1 MSFLSH
7 HGVKGQQWGVRHGPP
22 YPIEDRVLRKGHR
35 INSVSGIKK
44 TKDYINKGSALY
56 TYNPSDQWDTNVYKG
71 AFSTYLRRYR
81 NVPVVYD
88 HEFVVVKDLKMPSK
102 KERVDEFV
110 NIVLTNKKALGEMV
124 NTAATLANYNVGGEK
139 QAKEFE
145 DFANGKLTTMEDMR
159 TVGYKVF
166 NHMMEAYSRYNSTT
180 QYMETMASKYDAMV
194 DDNNQGV
201 YNDAHDPVII
211 FRAREAIEPYK
222 NMKVGTKVKD
232 KEINRRTESVRDEM
246 RKQGKNV
253 LL

>member
-7 HGVKGQQWGVRHGPP
+7 HGIKGQQWGVRHGPP

-56 TYNPSDQWDTNVYKG
+56 AYNSSDQWDSNVYKG
-71 AFSTYLRRYR
+71 AFSKYLRRYR

-88 HEFVVVKDLKMPSK
+88 HEFVVVKDLKMPTK
-102 KERVDEFV
+102 KERVDEFL
-110 NIVLTNKKALGEMV
+110 NIVKTNKNTLKEMT
-124 NTAATLANYNVGGEK
+124 NTAATLAYYNVGGEK
-139 QAKEFE
+139 QAKEYQ
-145 DFANGKLTTMEDMR
+145 DFADGKLKSDKDIR

-166 NHMMEAYSRYNSTT
+166 NHMMEAYSRYDSTT
-180 QYMETMASKYDAMV
+180 QYMQTMASKYDAMV

-211 FRAREAIEPYK
+211 FRAKEAIAPYAK
-222 NMKVGTKVKD
+222 MKVGNKVKD
-232 KEINRRTESVRDEM
+232 KEINKRSDIVRDEM
-246 RKQGKNV
+246 RKQGKSM